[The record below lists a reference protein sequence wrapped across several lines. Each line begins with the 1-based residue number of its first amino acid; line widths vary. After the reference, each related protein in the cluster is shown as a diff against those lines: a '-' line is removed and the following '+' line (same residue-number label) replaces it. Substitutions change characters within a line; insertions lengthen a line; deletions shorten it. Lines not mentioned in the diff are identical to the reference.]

1 MIIYIEKNLR
11 DNKIAKN
18 IISFYKDA
26 DVLEID
32 NYKNIFDKNI
42 PYKTEKS
49 IIIAWVNNAILEAPV
64 WYGHAWIWYFLK
76 NSLNCIFD
84 CKYCYLK
91 WAFKNDLPVF
101 FVNYEEMKKQILE
114 KLSEIR
120 WSISK
125 NEEIRERNFFSKWDY
140 LNNVSE
146 WEKNIS
152 DKEFQSSLDIET
164 IWFYSSDYSDNLSTD
179 NLTSFSSEFIPFFD
193 SLENVKMEIRTKSI
207 NIKNLLSQ
215 KHSKN
220 IEIAFSL
227 NPSEVISKYELKTPG
242 LDMRIEAINKLI
254 EAWWQVW
261 IRFLPL
267 LEIENYKEIYE
278 KFLKEVTK
286 KIDFSKVYSVFI
298 WWLLYTKEDYNKMLK
313 KEPYLDVLYKLE
325 DSKDGFVREK
335 REVRDY
341 FYNLFD
347 WLIRDQKCNRCL
359 DE

>member
-1 MIIYIEKNLR
+1 MIIYLEKKYK
-11 DNKIAKN
+11 DNEIAKN
-18 IISFYKDA
+18 IISFYKDRE
-26 DVLEID
+26 VLEID

-49 IIIAWVNNAILEAPV
+49 IIIAWVNNSILEAPV
-64 WYGHAWIWYFLK
+64 WYWHSWKWYFLK

-91 WAFKNDLPVF
+91 WAFKNDIPVF
-101 FVNYEEMKKQILE
+101 FVNYEDMKVQILE
-114 KLSEIR
+114 KIDKR
-120 WSISK
+120 QN
-125 NEEIRERNFFSKWDY
+125 NEN
-140 LNNVSE
+140 
-146 WEKNIS
+146 
-152 DKEFQSSLDIET
+152 
-164 IWFYSSDYSDNLSTD
+164 IWFYSSDYSDNLATD
-179 NLTSFSSEFIPFFD
+179 NITNFTSEFIPFFD
-193 SLENVKMEIRTKSI
+193 WLENVKMEIRTKSV
-207 NIKNLLSQ
+207 NIKNLLLQ
-215 KHSKN
+215 KPSKN

-227 NPSEVISKYELKTPG
+227 NPTDVISKYELKTPG
-242 LDMRIEAINKLI
+242 LDLRIEAINKLI

-278 KFLKEVTK
+278 NFLSEVTK

-313 KEPYLDVLYKLE
+313 KEPYLDVLYNLE

-347 WLIRDQKCNRCL
+347 DLIKEQKCNRCL
-359 DE
+359 DN